1 VPTIRITL
9 RLRAV
14 FFAVYIFIGS
24 LLPNSD
30 LHEFS
35 KISSLIQHYQRH
47 QDNAGGRLSLLDF
60 LKMHYQDA
68 KHMRAE
74 NHEALPFKQM
84 GNSPFDYFVN
94 SIRFHYTAEVPEFSE
109 IKQFQQPV
117 TRVKYTFAGTI
128 WQPPKNA

>member
-1 VPTIRITL
+1 M

-30 LHEFS
+30 LHEIS
-35 KISSLIQHYQRH
+35 KISALIQHFQRH
-47 QDNAGGRLSLLDF
+47 QDNAGGGLTLVNF

-68 KHMRAE
+68 QHMQSE

-94 SIRFHYTAEVPEFSE
+94 SIRFHHTAEAPEFSE
-109 IKQFQQPV
+109 IIHFPQPIS
-117 TRVKYTFAGTI
+117 RIKYSFSGSI